1 MRRIKTMMIAVM
13 LSGGGAAA
21 QSVPSSEPAAS
32 GVIADNSFFIEE
44 AYNQEPGVAQHVF
57 AAAHFPAPRSTWN
70 TTLTGEFPLHTQ
82 RHQGSWTLAFAS
94 SGAQDNLRP
103 ADLLLS
109 YRLQLDDGAGGVAIA
124 PRVSLIV
131 PLSDERSSVGN
142 WSFQSNLP
150 VSIDRM
156 RPLVAHLNAGATYT
170 PHREAISGGDG
181 GYVAGARDLI
191 DYNLGASLAL
201 LAHPQVNV
209 LFEAVRTWTGYVN
222 RHGHA
227 AHATETVACPG
238 IRAAINTAAGQIVP
252 GVGLPIR
259 WSDEGRDVGLF
270 LYLSFEHA
278 NNYRLHAR

>member
-1 MRRIKTMMIAVM
+1 MRRIKTLIIAAM
-13 LSGGGAAA
+13 LSGGGAEA
-21 QSVPSSEPAAS
+21 QAVPSSEPTAI
-32 GVIADNSFFIEE
+32 GIIADNSFFIEE
-44 AYNQEPGVAQHVF
+44 AYNQEPGVAQHVL
-57 AAAHFPAPRSTWN
+57 AAAHFPAPRSTWSMA
-70 TTLTGEFPLHTQ
+70 LTGEFPLHTQ
-82 RHQGSWTLAFAS
+82 RHQGSWTLVFAS

-150 VSIDRM
+150 VSIDQL
-156 RPLVAHLNAGATYT
+156 RPLVAHVNAGATYT
-170 PHREAISGGDG
+170 PCREVRSGGAG
-181 GYVAGARDLI
+181 GYVPGTRDLI

-201 LAHPQVNV
+201 LIHPQVNV
-209 LFEAVRTWTGYVN
+209 MFEAVRAWTGYVN
-222 RHGHA
+222 RHGRA
-227 AHATETVACPG
+227 AHASETVVCPG
-238 IRAAINTAAGQIVP
+238 TRAAINTAAGQIVP
-252 GVGLPIR
+252 GLGLPIR